1 MSKTQPKSY
10 ADGVPLSDRAVAA
23 LELQQLANVLNLS
36 LCARNALLRVSRL
49 KAATM
54 DELNEAVTASHP

>member
-36 LCARNALLRVSRL
+36 LCARNALLRVTSGIEYTY
-49 KAATM
+49 AG
-54 DELNEAVTASHP
+54 

>member
-36 LCARNALLRVSRL
+36 LCGRNALLRVTSGIEY
-49 KAATM
+49 TYGG
-54 DELNEAVTASHP
+54 